1 MDIQINT
8 IYLIDAKT
16 LGSKQCRYEIEAMGF
31 LSDEP
36 VIRERRDVT
45 WGNHRSRL
53 GLGLH
58 DAVNRWYWKS
68 IEVKALKPILV
79 MSKAKLVLGHGLTGV
94 EQ

>member
-1 MDIQINT
+1 MDIQVNT

-53 GLGLH
+53 GLGFANHFDESVAL
-58 DAVNRWYWKS
+58 DDLKS
-68 IEVKALKPILV
+68 
-79 MSKAKLVLGHGLTGV
+79 MLGI
-94 EQ
+94 